1 MISLKINNLLFLD
14 LEINPTN
21 QQIFKVGALL
31 IQDFGQANMSQQEFE
46 QDTRSKD
53 TLTSALKVIMDMAKN
68 ADCLI
73 GHNIIHHDLP
83 ILKSINSMLNIF
95 HLPVI
100 DTLQLSPLAFPKN
113 PYHRLL
119 KDYKL
124 IRNELNSP
132 LQDCHATLT
141 LFSEQIQAFK
151 EFSQHNMDEL
161 RCYQTILAHENPTY
175 AALLSLITNQPNFIT
190 AEFNQILPE
199 VLRNFNPNIK
209 ITHKVCMT
217 ELNNLLKHKILF
229 EPDVAFPFL
238 YTLSWLRVSGENSV
252 LAPWVRYQ
260 FPETSEL
267 IEMLRENNCGED
279 DCSYCSTIHNP
290 RKELQRYF
298 SFDDFRYE
306 DLEKNESIQRDIVE
320 IGMRDENIFAI
331 LPTGGGK
338 SLCYQLP
345 ALNRFFRNGSL
356 TIIISPLQALM
367 KDQVDGLVTKYNIHN
382 VATLNGSLSLVERSD
397 VLEKI
402 QMGDIGLLFVSP
414 EQFRSSRFKSALEHR
429 QIGAWIYDEA
439 HCLSKWGNDFRPDY
453 LYVAKCILE
462 LAQNNLIPAI
472 GCFTATAKQE
482 VIKDIK
488 QHFKAILD
496 VEFTDKISLKERENL
511 SFEIIPCEKHAK
523 VSTITQLLSERLDD
537 HGGAII
543 FVARRKAAEDIALK
557 LQAQHW
563 NCRHFHAGLPA
574 NEKKDIQNAFIAGDI
589 PIIVSTNAFGM
600 GVDKDNVRLVIH
612 SDIPGSLENYLQE
625 AGRAGRDQDAA
636 KCILLYEANDL
647 ESQFRLSEFSKL
659 TQPDIQAI
667 YKKIRFEQGKRKSA
681 DLIITAKEILKDALV
696 PTIDIDDDNAE
707 TKVITA
713 IAWLERGGY
722 LERKDNVINIF
733 PAHIKKSLPV
743 ALEII
748 QQAGLSQRKTQ
759 EFNSIIEHIAR
770 TPPNQIIE
778 VDTLAELIAG
788 DLEDV
793 RNILEQLQELEILT
807 NDTLLTAYVRHGIR
821 DTTQKRLEFSLWC
834 ENKLLTLLKE
844 SSPDIESG
852 EWRTLNLTLLCN
864 ALNQNF
870 ESEELKS
877 SLTNYLV
884 NGKIMPG
891 YISRIIKTLTEDK
904 AIQPETKLRGHMKI
918 IEVRNGPKDTLLI
931 KINGDFSWQNIKDN
945 GENRRIIS
953 KKILTNLL
961 SKVQGS
967 GKDLLVETTFEAL
980 QNDIFSDIML
990 SEQYQCPNEQKNII
1004 QNSLLYMHHLQMLT
1018 LNHGMTVMRKALTL
1032 SVDQDRINRYYKK
1045 DYELLETH
1053 YKERRLQIHV
1063 MGEYAEIGMNK
1074 LEEGMRYVL
1083 DYFSLKEPV
1092 FIQKYFQGR
1101 EKILA
1106 LATSEDSWRKIVEN
1120 LNDVQRKIV
1129 ESDDDNRLIL
1139 AGPGSGKTR
1148 VIVHRI
1154 AYLLRVQRVP
1164 THAIIA
1170 LAYNRSAANEI
1181 RKRLYDLIGN
1191 ESYGITVMTYH
1202 GIAMR
1207 LTGTIYQHDQLNAS
1221 ETDMQN
1227 HFKTMLRDAIEM
1239 LHGNKNDLDIY
1250 DDEDDSRSRLLRG
1263 YRYILVDEYQDID
1276 EDQYQLISALAGRH
1290 SEDDDGKL
1298 SILAVGDDDQNIYA
1312 FRGSSN
1318 QYIDQFTEDYGA
1330 KIDYL
1335 VENYRSTQAII
1346 QASNDVI
1353 EHNPDRL
1360 KSAYPITIDRDRVQN
1375 NPYGRWQTLDPK
1387 RVGKI
1392 VVRILQHQDY
1402 TTQAYIVIHE
1412 IKRLAAIDPDVL
1424 KSCAILSRSTA
1435 ALERFSGGLT
1445 DLHIPFYYESEQ
1457 SSHFAT
1463 PSHRYFLQLI
1473 EEIRGIQCENLKD
1486 LFAHIQ
1492 WSDYPE
1498 RWQLYFH
1505 DAFEQ
1510 LNITLNEFNHDIE
1523 SIIHWLFEYAYEM
1536 PISMKKGVFIGTMH
1550 SAKGLEF
1557 DHVFIL
1563 DHDGK
1568 FFEKD
1573 NEEERRLYYV
1583 GMTRA
1588 KETLMLCS
1596 FGEKHSIIQS
1606 IRGTKDSIIEQV
1618 ASNDSLRKKYVLLSP
1633 KDIYMDYLGGQT
1645 SEALQNTAL
1654 TLSEGSALSVEKL
1667 HDGRLIFK
1675 HPKTGQIVAQS
1686 SKGFQYNNID
1696 LSTLNECYVHSITRR
1711 SIKMVKEESYK
1722 NRCRCE
1728 VWEVIQP
1735 MIIINI

>member
-1 MISLKINNLLFLD
+1 MIKLKLNNLLFLD

-21 QQIFKVGALL
+21 MQVFKVGALL
-31 IQDFGQANMSQQEFE
+31 IKNFGQTNMSQNEFE
-46 QDTRSKD
+46 QDTHSKD
-53 TLTSALKVIMDMAKN
+53 DLASALNIISDMAN
-68 ADCLI
+68 DADCLI

-83 ILKSINSMLNIF
+83 ILKSINPTLNIF

-132 LQDCHATLT
+132 LQDCQATLT
-141 LFSEQIQAFK
+141 LFSEQLQAFK
-151 EFSQHNMDEL
+151 DFSKNNMDEL
-161 RCYQTILAHENPTY
+161 RCYQTILSHENPTY
-175 AALLSLITNQPNFIT
+175 AALLSLMTNHPNFIT

-217 ELNNLLKHKILF
+217 ELNKLLAHKILF
-229 EPDVAFPFL
+229 EPDIAFPFL

-279 DCSYCSTIHNP
+279 DCSYCSNVHNP

-298 SFDDFRYE
+298 GFDDFRYE
-306 DLEKNESIQRDIVE
+306 DPDKNESIQRDIIE
-320 IGMRDENIFAI
+320 IGMKDENIFAI

-356 TIIISPLQALM
+356 TIIVSPLQALM

-382 VATLNGSLSLVERSD
+382 VATLNGSLSLVERTD

-462 LAQNNLIPAI
+462 LAQNNPIPAI

-482 VIKDIK
+482 VISDIK
-488 QHFKAILD
+488 QHFKEILN
-496 VEFTDKISLKERENL
+496 VEFIDKISLKERENL
-511 SFEIIPCEKHAK
+511 SFEIIPCEKHEK
-523 VSTITQLLSERLDD
+523 IGTITQLLSEHLDHD
-537 HGGAII
+537 GSAII
-543 FVARRKAAEDIALK
+543 FVSRRKMAEDVALK
-557 LQAQHW
+557 LQAQNW

-589 PIIVSTNAFGM
+589 QIIVSTNAFGM

-647 ESQFRLSEFSKL
+647 EAQFRLSEFSKL
-659 TQPDIQAI
+659 MLPDIQAI
-667 YKKIRFEQGKRKSA
+667 YKKIRFEQSKRKNA
-681 DLIITAKEILKDALV
+681 DLIITAKEILKDTLV

-707 TKVITA
+707 TKIITA

-722 LERKDNVINIF
+722 LERKDNVISIF
-733 PAHIKKSLPV
+733 PAHLKKSLPI
-743 ALEII
+743 ALDII
-748 QQAGLSQRKTQ
+748 QKSGLSQRKTQ
-759 EFNSIIEHIAR
+759 EFTSIIEHIAR
-770 TPPNQIIE
+770 TPPNKIIE

-793 RNILEQLQELEILT
+793 RNILEQLQILEILT
-807 NDTLLTAYVRHGIR
+807 NDTLLTAYVRHGIV
-821 DTTQKRLEFSLWC
+821 DTTQRRLEFSLWC
-834 ENKLLTLLKE
+834 ETKLLTLLEE
-844 SSPDIESG
+844 SAPDIESN

-864 ALNQNF
+864 ALNQSF
-870 ESEELKS
+870 EDEELKS

-891 YISRIIKTLTEDK
+891 YVSRIIKTLTEDQS
-904 AIQPETKLRGHMKI
+904 IQSETKLRGHVKI

-931 KINGDFSWQNIKDN
+931 KINGDHSWQNIRDN

-953 KKILTNLL
+953 KKILKNLL
-961 SKVQGS
+961 SKVQGA
-967 GKDLLVETTFEAL
+967 GKDLLVETTFETL
-980 QNDIFSDIML
+980 QNGIFNDIML
-990 SEQYQCPNEQKNII
+990 AEQYQCPNEQKNII
-1004 QNSLLYMHHLQMLT
+1004 QNTLLYMHHLQMLT
-1018 LNHGMTVMRKALTL
+1018 LNHGMTVMRKALTIT
-1032 SVDQDRINRYYKK
+1032 VDTERQNRYLVK
-1045 DYELLETH
+1045 DYELLKTH

-1063 MGEYAEIGMNK
+1063 MGEYAEIGMAK

-1083 DYFSLKEPV
+1083 DYFSLKEPA

-1164 THAIIA
+1164 AHAIIA

-1181 RKRLYDLIGN
+1181 RKRLYDLVGK

-1207 LTGTIYQHDQLNAS
+1207 LTGTIYQHDQLNAT
-1221 ETDMQN
+1221 EKDVQN
-1227 HFKTMLRDAIEM
+1227 HFKTMLQDAIGM
-1239 LHGNKNDLDIY
+1239 LRGNENELDIY
-1250 DDEDDSRSRLLRG
+1250 DDEDDSRSKLLRG

-1276 EDQYQLISALAGRH
+1276 EDQYQLICALAGRH
-1290 SEDDDGKL
+1290 SEDEDGKL
-1298 SILAVGDDDQNIYA
+1298 SILAVGDDDQNIYT

-1318 QYIDQFTEDYGA
+1318 QYIDQFTEDYSA

-1353 EHNPDRL
+1353 EHNPGRL

-1375 NPYGRWQTLDPK
+1375 NPYGHWQTLDPK
-1387 RVGKI
+1387 REGKI
-1392 VVRILQHQDY
+1392 VVRILKHQNY
-1402 TTQAYIVIHE
+1402 VTQAHIVIHE
-1412 IKRLAAIDPDVL
+1412 IKRLSAIDPDVL
-1424 KSCAILSRSTA
+1424 KSCAILSRSKL
-1435 ALERFSGGLT
+1435 ALEGFSGGLT
-1445 DLHIPFYYESEQ
+1445 DLHIPFYYESDQ
-1457 SSHFAT
+1457 SSHFT
-1463 PSHRYFLQLI
+1463 TTSHRYFLQLI
-1473 EEIRGIQCENLKD
+1473 EKIRAIPYKNIKD
-1486 LFAHIQ
+1486 LYAHIQ

-1498 RWQLYFH
+1498 RWQIYFH
-1505 DAFEQ
+1505 EAFEQ
-1510 LNITLNEFNHDIE
+1510 LNVTVDEFNNDIN
-1523 SIIHWLFEYAYEM
+1523 SIIHWLFDYAYEM

-1550 SAKGLEF
+1550 AAKGLEF

-1606 IRGTKDSIIEQV
+1606 IRDTKDSMIEH
-1618 ASNDSLRKKYVLLSP
+1618 ASSNDSLKKKYVLLSP
-1633 KDIYMDYLGGQT
+1633 KDIYMDYLGCQ
-1645 SEALQNTAL
+1645 SSKALQKASL
-1654 TLSEGSALSVEKL
+1654 TLSEGSVLSVEKL

-1675 HPKTGQIVAQS
+1675 DPNNRHIVAQS
-1686 SKGFQYNNID
+1686 SKGSQYNNMD
-1696 LSTLNECYVHSITRR
+1696 LSTIVECYVHSITQRR
-1711 SIKMVKEESYK
+1711 INMVKEESYK
-1722 NRCRCE
+1722 NQCKCDE
-1728 VWEVIQP
+1728 WEIIQP
-1735 MIIINI
+1735 MMVINT